1 MGDMGGY
8 GRVWGKSL
16 QGARVRAGHV
26 DKFETLS
33 QPISNIANGPNQLFG
48 FKMFQFEVPPRL

>member
-33 QPISNIANGPNQLFG
+33 QPISNIANGPNQLF
-48 FKMFQFEVPPRL
+48 